1 MFGGFRAAD
10 GYFHYP
16 EGEVGYPVT
25 VPGQGGRHTARTKVR
40 RETDK
45 LKDEENTKEQ
55 NLKEPVE
62 EDRRSSIY
70 LYQSV
75 DEDHPDLQS
84 IQNIVANMTFSAD

>member
-1 MFGGFRAAD
+1 MSCLHQ
-10 GYFHYP
+10 HY
-16 EGEVGYPVT
+16 
-25 VPGQGGRHTARTKVR
+25 QASRHSERTKAR
-40 RETDK
+40 REVDK
-45 LKDEENTKEQ
+45 LKDAEKTQEES
-55 NLKEPVE
+55 LKKPEE

>member
-1 MFGGFRAAD
+1 MSCLDRP
-10 GYFHYP
+10 HQ
-16 EGEVGYPVT
+16 V
-25 VPGQGGRHTARTKVR
+25 GRHSERTKAR
-40 RETDK
+40 RDVDK
-45 LKDEENTKEQ
+45 LKDAEKTKEES
-55 NLKEPVE
+55 LKKPEE